1 MKPIMLTAPK
11 EIEFKQ
17 KADETAEL
25 IIRRIKNQKEQIIF
39 ARLKELKLMHL
50 VKDMAKKRFKKMIIE
65 QRADREEVWV
75 DNGTY
80 RGKHVVTFFNA
91 SEAEAK
97 DEQFR
102 MLLKYTFEPVS
113 K

>member
-1 MKPIMLTAPK
+1 MKPVMLTSPK

-25 IIRRIKNQKEQIIF
+25 ILRRIKNQKEQIIF
-39 ARLKELKLMHL
+39 NRLKDLKLMHL

-65 QRADREEVWV
+65 QHADREEVWV